1 MSDAVVSKIT
11 GEARV
16 IRRRRGQLRQQRQE
30 GGDDLVETAELTK
43 REGER
48 QRQESAVRG
57 AGQQSGAGLGSVFG
71 WSGRVR
77 SAQMGNTSDRRSRPE
92 DRRGERWGRRD

>member
-1 MSDAVVSKIT
+1 MGSSDKRTVTFGAKS
-11 GEARV
+11 
-16 IRRRRGQLRQQRQE
+16 
-30 GGDDLVETAELTK
+30 AELTR

-57 AGQQSGAGLGSVFG
+57 AGQQSGAGSGSVFG

-77 SAQMGNTSDRRSRPE
+77 SAQMGTRRTGALDQKTAGVDGGDGGLQMAEVDKVELKSA
-92 DRRGERWGRRD
+92 RD